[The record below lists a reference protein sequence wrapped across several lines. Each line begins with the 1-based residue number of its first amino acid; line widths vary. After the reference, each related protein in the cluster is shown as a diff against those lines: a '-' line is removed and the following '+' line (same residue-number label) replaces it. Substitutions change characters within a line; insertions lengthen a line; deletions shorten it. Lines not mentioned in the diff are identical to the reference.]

1 MTVLVKNK
9 INRLSRIL
17 KSETSVEFQHN
28 GFYYEVFESADTGY
42 VINLYSSG
50 EKDADGEY
58 LDKYELDGGL
68 CTGSARDAIEF
79 ML

>member
-1 MTVLVKNK
+1 MTALVKNK

-17 KSETSVEFQHN
+17 KNETSVEFQHN

-42 VINLYSSG
+42 IVNLYSCNK
-50 EKDADGEY
+50 KDENGKY